1 MAKNI
6 KIWEVF
12 AMKKL
17 ISLVLAI
24 WLCISLC
31 VPALA
36 HDTGTVGIVT
46 TISSAGDRTAAIT
59 SDGSLWMWGS
69 FVTPSIDK
77 RYGGMDMGYQKSPVK
92 IMTDVVSVSCSGG
105 STAAIKKDGSLWMW
119 GFNTYGGLGTGEHG
133 DTAYKLSPV
142 KIMDDVVAVSCAN
155 NHTAAIKT
163 DGSLWLFGNNQY
175 AAIGNG
181 YTGNATR
188 EETGANGYTYP
199 IQTIPQKIMDDVVEV
214 SCGDDFTAAIKSDG
228 TLWTWGWNKYGQL
241 GNGGVGDSVTI
252 SRRIVESGN
261 VQTVPAK
268 IMDNVVSVSCGRTH
282 AAAIQAD
289 GSLWVWGQN
298 DGGCLGF
305 GSTSAAAVDGKNS
318 TIPLELMDDVVS
330 IYCGS
335 GTTAAVK
342 ADGSLWMWGWVFSGS
357 DSSQA
362 IGEPTKIVDKCRATN
377 AGGLTAYALRDDG
390 TLYGWGRKQYL
401 GLGLEQGTQNTPI
414 AILSDV
420 ALPNGGNPVLIKDV
434 PSSWA
439 KGEVGAAIIA
449 GLVPENLQKNYTKP
463 VSRGDVAQMF
473 INLIEQSSG
482 KTIDEILSEKGVEL
496 NEAAF
501 TDTTDKAVLAANALG
516 IIYGTGNNKF
526 SPDGTLTRA
535 QIAAII
541 NRVARALDVDTDG
554 HSHSFTDVSGHW
566 VDSELG
572 WPSSVGIINGVGN
585 NKFSPDAELTTE
597 QAIAITYRAF
607 QVLKA

>member
-1 MAKNI
+1 
-6 KIWEVF
+6 
-12 AMKKL
+12 MKKFV
-17 ISLVLAI
+17 SLVLMI
-24 WLCISLC
+24 GLCFSFC

-46 TISSAGDRTAAIT
+46 TVSSAGDRTAAIT
-59 SDGSLWMWGS
+59 SDGTLWMWGS

-77 RYGGMDMGYQKSPVK
+77 RYGSMDMGYQKSPVE

-119 GFNTYGGLGTGEHG
+119 GLNTYGILGTGEHG

-155 NHTAAIKT
+155 THTAVIKT
-163 DGSLWLFGNNQY
+163 DCSLWLFGNNQY

-188 EETGANGYTYP
+188 EEKGTNGYTYP
-199 IQTIPQKIMDDVVEV
+199 IQTIPQKIMDDVVAV
-214 SCGDDFTAAIKSDG
+214 SCGEDFTAAIKSDG

-241 GNGGVGDSVTI
+241 GNGGVGDATTI
-252 SRRIVESGN
+252 SKRVVEKGP

-268 IMDNVVSVSCGRTH
+268 IMDDVVAVSCGHTH
-282 AAAIQAD
+282 AAALKSD
-289 GSLWVWGQN
+289 GSLWIWGSN
-298 DGGCLGF
+298 GGGCLGF
-305 GSTSAAAVDGKNS
+305 GSTSAAEKDGQNS
-318 TIPLELMDDVVS
+318 NIPLKLMDEVS
-330 IYCGS
+330 SVYCGNDV
-335 GTTAAVK
+335 TAVIK
-342 ADGSLWMWGWVFSGS
+342 VDGSLWMWGWIFSEDGS
-357 DSSQA
+357 KKA
-362 IGEPTKIVDKCRATN
+362 TGTPTKMMDGCYSVA
-377 AGGLTAYALRDDG
+377 AGGGSTFVLKEDG
-390 TLYGWGRKQYL
+390 NLYGWGKVEYL
-401 GLGLEQGTQNTPI
+401 GNGKGKGNSTNQEVQSTPI
-414 AILSDV
+414 KIMSDV
-420 ALPNGGNPVLIKDV
+420 ALPSGKIPVVIPDT

-439 KGEVGAAIIA
+439 EAEVSAAVA
-449 GLVPENLQKNYTKP
+449 VNLVPENLQKNYTKP

-496 NEAAF
+496 NKSAF
-501 TDTTDKAVLAANALG
+501 TDTADKAVLAANALG

-541 NRVARALDVDTDG
+541 NRVARALDIDTAG
-554 HSHSFTDVSGHW
+554 YSHSFTDVSGHW

-585 NKFSPDAELTTE
+585 NKFSPNTELTTE
-597 QAIAITYRAF
+597 QAIAITYRAL
-607 QVLKA
+607 QVLKK